1 MADLLCDEL
10 LRLPDALSGHHS
22 MTAQELCDNDD
33 LATSVIV
40 DTMLGFKTHKMSL
53 SYEPPDARERRKLK
67 KVLKAYIRE
76 QNLSNTM
83 AKLLRAP
90 CVCSFMCQ
98 LDMRQQINFR
108 DHLLR
113 FLQMFDANA
122 GFTIHRCTR
131 YKAEKRHGAM
141 LVVTKPWRKGDV
153 IESLVGVI
161 GELSADEELHLLR
174 KDVNDFSVMYSTR
187 KKRAQLW
194 LGPGAYI
201 NHDCRPNC
209 TFVANGPT
217 AVIQVLRDIAAGE
230 EITCFYGDNFFGD
243 NNERCECHTCER
255 RNEGAFKSTKRIR
268 KRNGSASEEQ
278 QGYVL
283 RETEWRRERVASVEN
298 HSRKRLR
305 WSPFD
310 SSKRSAS
317 ATNLGSRKRRPLQV
331 LVSVRS
337 TNRKCRKRKQMADS
351 SHNHHTKEV
360 AAVRKSISRRSRKA
374 GSGRRVRVKPNKV
387 AVVDESDTRS
397 SALPGEEQLFSQGSD
412 GSLSPQSGDIS
423 IGLDMPTSSISDGV
437 EDTDDEA
444 PPILEPQVTF
454 QVEQQD
460 DSCSRSS
467 DATDPYELGYPR
479 PRPISVLPLQ
489 PMYRYRP
496 LDVCRSAPFELGNP
510 PHLSLSCR
518 VAPDLLDD

>member
-1 MADLLCDEL
+1 
-10 LRLPDALSGHHS
+10 

-217 AVIQVLRDIAAGE
+217 AVIQVP
-230 EITCFYGDNFFGD
+230 
-243 NNERCECHTCER
+243 
-255 RNEGAFKSTKRIR
+255 S
-268 KRNGSASEEQ
+268 
-278 QGYVL
+278 
-283 RETEWRRERVASVEN
+283 
-298 HSRKRLR
+298 
-305 WSPFD
+305 
-310 SSKRSAS
+310 
-317 ATNLGSRKRRPLQV
+317 
-331 LVSVRS
+331 
-337 TNRKCRKRKQMADS
+337 
-351 SHNHHTKEV
+351 
-360 AAVRKSISRRSRKA
+360 
-374 GSGRRVRVKPNKV
+374 
-387 AVVDESDTRS
+387 
-397 SALPGEEQLFSQGSD
+397 
-412 GSLSPQSGDIS
+412 
-423 IGLDMPTSSISDGV
+423 
-437 EDTDDEA
+437 
-444 PPILEPQVTF
+444 
-454 QVEQQD
+454 
-460 DSCSRSS
+460 
-467 DATDPYELGYPR
+467 
-479 PRPISVLPLQ
+479 
-489 PMYRYRP
+489 
-496 LDVCRSAPFELGNP
+496 
-510 PHLSLSCR
+510 
-518 VAPDLLDD
+518 